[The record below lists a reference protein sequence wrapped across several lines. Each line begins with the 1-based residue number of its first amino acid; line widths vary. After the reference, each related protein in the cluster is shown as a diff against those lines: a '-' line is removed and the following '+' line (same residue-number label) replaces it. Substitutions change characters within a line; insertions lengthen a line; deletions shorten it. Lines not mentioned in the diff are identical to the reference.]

1 MTMQLES
8 PELDDAA
15 VAAVAQQWLTGFAE
29 LLRAGTGAEEVL
41 HTDLWWRD
49 LLAFTGDLRSLHG
62 AERIGAV
69 LDVGRA
75 QQVSGER
82 LDPAAPP
89 VLLPGAAGAGS
100 IQLLFRFDTRLGH
113 VRGVARLVV
122 DGGAWRARNLL
133 TALDSLA
140 GREAAIGTRRPEG
153 TEMPA
158 DRVEYWSARR
168 ERELDCRDGDPDVLV
183 IGAGH
188 SGLAL
193 AAQLGVL
200 GVRTLLVDRADR
212 VGDNWR
218 SRYDSLVLHD
228 AVWSNHLPLLPFPA
242 NWPVFTPKDK
252 MGDWLEI
259 YSRAMELDVWNRTEV
274 VESTFDPDRRR
285 WNVVVDRDGT
295 RRTLHPQ
302 HVVLATGLSGTE
314 PVMPAFTGADDF
326 AGELLHSSAYRTD
339 PARRGTRVVVI
350 GTGNSGHDIAQDLQ
364 EAGAEVT
371 LVQRG
376 PTHVVSGQAL
386 AERGR
391 LRYGEETSTEV
402 ADLLDAATARLD
414 PQFVAGLRMGVG
426 MLAEHDREL
435 LDGLTARG
443 FTHDGGPDGTGVMM
457 LFLTRNGGYYID
469 VGASPMIVDGRIGLV
484 SGTIERLDA
493 DGLVMSDGTRVPADT
508 IVCATGFRGILDT
521 ARRVLG
527 DAVAD
532 ACGPVWGLDDEGE
545 LRSVWRRSGH
555 DRFWIHGGNFML
567 VRNYSK
573 YLALQIQAD
582 LAGVDLPALGRRV

>member
-1 MTMQLES
+1 MA
-8 PELDDAA
+8 DR
-15 VAAVAQQWLTGFAE
+15 FAE

-75 QQVSGER
+75 NMSPASGWIR
-82 LDPAAPP
+82 RAT
-89 VLLPGAAGAGS
+89 VLLPGAAGAGA
-100 IQLLFRFDTRLGH
+100 IQLLFPLRHPARH

-122 DGGAWRARNLL
+122 DGGAWRPGTCSPRSTRWPGARRRS
-133 TALDSLA
+133 A
-140 GREAAIGTRRPEG
+140 TRRPEG

-168 ERELDCRDGDPDVLV
+168 ERELDYRDGDPDV
-183 IGAGH
+183 
-188 SGLAL
+188 SGDRRGT
-193 AAQLGVL
+193 LGSGPRCSARRA
-200 GVRTLLVDRADR
+200 GVRTLLVDRSDR

-274 VESTFDPDRRR
+274 VESTFDPTVGGGPSSWTATDSA
-285 WNVVVDRDGT
+285 
-295 RRTLHPQ
+295 HPAPA

-314 PVMPAFTGADDF
+314 PVMPAFTVADDF

-402 ADLLDAATARLD
+402 ADL
-414 PQFVAGLRMGVG
+414 P
-426 MLAEHDREL
+426 
-435 LDGLTARG
+435 
-443 FTHDGGPDGTGVMM
+443 
-457 LFLTRNGGYYID
+457 TRYCPGWIRSS
-469 VGASPMIVDGRIGLV
+469 SP
-484 SGTIERLDA
+484 TA
-493 DGLVMSDGTRVPADT
+493 DGCACSPSTIANCWTGSPPAASRTTADR
-508 IVCATGFRGILDT
+508 TG
-521 ARRVLG
+521 
-527 DAVAD
+527 
-532 ACGPVWGLDDEGE
+532 
-545 LRSVWRRSGH
+545 
-555 DRFWIHGGNFML
+555 
-567 VRNYSK
+567 
-573 YLALQIQAD
+573 
-582 LAGVDLPALGRRV
+582 PA

>member
-1 MTMQLES
+1 MTTQLES
-8 PELDDAA
+8 PSLDAAA
-15 VAAVAQQWLTGFAE
+15 VAAVAQQWLTGFAD
-29 LLRAGTGAEEVL
+29 LLRTGVGREVSL
-41 HTDLWWRD
+41 HADLWWRD
-49 LLAFTGDLRSLHG
+49 LLAFSGDLRTLHG
-62 AERIGAV
+62 ADRIGAG
-69 LDVGRA
+69 LDVARG
-75 QQVSGER
+75 QQVRDE
-82 LDPAAPP
+82 LLEPVAPP
-89 VLLPGAAGAGS
+89 VLLPGAAGPGS

-113 VRGVARLVV
+113 VRGVARLVCD
-122 DGGAWRARNLL
+122 DGTWRARNLL

-140 GREAAIGTRRPEG
+140 GREAAIGARRPEG

-168 ERELDCRDGDPDVLV
+168 ERELDCHDRDPDVLV

-193 AAQLGVL
+193 AAQLGVS

-218 SRYDSLVLHD
+218 GRYDSLVLHD
-228 AVWSNHLPLLPFPA
+228 AVWSNHLPFLPFPS

-259 YSRAMELDVWNRTEV
+259 YSRAMELDVWNRSEI
-274 VESTFDPDRRR
+274 VESTFDPGARR
-285 WNVVVDRDGT
+285 WTVVVDRDGT

-302 HVVLATGLSGTE
+302 HLVLATGLSGTE
-314 PVMPAFTGADDF
+314 PVMPAFAGADDF
-326 AGELLHSSAYRTD
+326 AGELLHSSEYRTE
-339 PARRGTRVVVI
+339 PARRGTRTVVI
-350 GTGNSGHDIAQDLQ
+350 GTGNSGHDIAQDLH

-371 LVQRG
+371 LIQRG

-386 AERGR
+386 AKQARR
-391 LRYGEETSTEV
+391 RYSEDTATDV
-402 ADLLDAATARLD
+402 ADLLDAATARRD

-426 MLAEHDREL
+426 LLADHDREL
-435 LDGLTARG
+435 LDGLAARG
-443 FTHDGGPDGTGVMM
+443 FSHDGGPDGTGVMM
-457 LFLTRNGGYYID
+457 LFLGRNGGYYID

-484 SGTIERLDA
+484 SGTIDRLDP

-555 DRFWIHGGNFML
+555 DRFWIHGGNFMM

-582 LAGVDLPALGRRV
+582 LAGVELPALGCRV

>member
-1 MTMQLES
+1 MTTQLDVS
-8 PELDDAA
+8 SLDADV
-15 VAAVAQQWLTGFAE
+15 VADVAQRWLTGFAE
-29 LLRAGTGAEEVL
+29 LLRTAAGAEDLL
-41 HTDLWWRD
+41 HQDLWWRD

-62 AERIGAV
+62 SDRTAEL
-69 LDVGRA
+69 LDAALA
-75 QQVSGER
+75 QGVRDEH

-89 VLLPGAAGAGS
+89 VLVPGGAGPGS
-100 IQLLFRFDTRLGH
+100 IQVVFRFTMRLGH
-113 VRGVARLVV
+113 VRGVARLVSD
-122 DGGAWRARNLL
+122 DGTWRARNLL

-140 GREAAIGTRRPEG
+140 GHEPAVGPLRREG

-158 DRVEYWSARR
+158 AGIEYWSARR
-168 ERELDCRDGDPDVLV
+168 ERELDCLDADPDVLV
-183 IGAGH
+183 VGAGH

-218 SRYDSLVLHD
+218 GRYDSLVLHD
-228 AVWSNHLPLLPFPA
+228 AVWSNHLPFMPFPS

-259 YSRAMELDVWNRTEV
+259 YSRAMELNVWNRSEI
-274 VESTFDPDRRR
+274 VESTFDPDSRR
-285 WNVVVDRDGT
+285 WTVVVDRDGT
-295 RRTLHPQ
+295 RRTLRPQ
-302 HVVLATGLSGTE
+302 HLVLATGLSGTE
-314 PVMPAFTGADDF
+314 PVMPTIAGAEDF
-326 AGELLHSSAYRTD
+326 AGELLHSSDYRTG
-339 PARRGTRVVVI
+339 PGRRGTRTVVI
-350 GTGNSGHDIAQDLQ
+350 GTGNSGHDIAQDLH
-364 EAGAEVT
+364 ESGGDVT

-386 AERGR
+386 SNQARR
-391 LRYGEETSTEV
+391 RYSEHTSTEV
-402 ADLLDAATARLD
+402 ADLLDASTARLD

-426 MLAEHDREL
+426 LLADHDRDL
-435 LDGLTARG
+435 LDGLTASG
-443 FTHDGGPDGTGVMM
+443 FTHDSGPDGTGVMM

-484 SGTIERLDA
+484 SGSIDRLVA
-493 DGLVMSDGTRVPADT
+493 DGLVMSDGTHVPADT

-527 DAVAD
+527 DTVAD

-555 DRFWIHGGNFML
+555 DRFWINGGNFML

-582 LAGVDLPALGRRV
+582 LAGVELPALG